1 MTHATELLRSISTR
15 SPLDLRSISAVHN
28 PYLEGDLSEQA
39 AENGR
44 STIGSPTP
52 SSQGYSPYAPRSRG
66 QSPAQ
71 SHGPNSPVGRFV
83 AELFDPAVA
92 LARPAA
98 LGAALSSPSRGPSP
112 MPNHRAMSSD
122 RANTSLLP
130 NKGTTPYLDR
140 ASTRTT
146 PVGTPPL
153 DNYTPM
159 LPPMKTPISVPL
171 SRGSSWGKS
180 SPPLLDQISDQISAP
195 SSAPH
200 SGGSLPLSD
209 EISVPLSVREMKD
222 SSRDSSRDSLAR
234 TPHYSSAQV
243 EVVDWDAVGLQVIE
257 R

>member
-1 MTHATELLRSISTR
+1 LTHATELLRSISTR

-71 SHGPNSPVGRFV
+71 SRGPNSPDGRFV
-83 AELFDPAVA
+83 TELFDPAVA

-112 MPNHRAMSSD
+112 MPNHRALSSD
-122 RANTSLLP
+122 RAGTSLLP

-180 SPPLLDQISDQISAP
+180 SPPLLDQISAP

-200 SGGSLPLSD
+200 SGGSPPLSD
-209 EISVPLSVREMKD
+209 EISVREMKD